1 MGPYRALVTNDDGIH
16 SLFLHRLVEAL
27 LPNFTVSVAAPK
39 KEQSWIGRAISRHS
53 EIRVEKN
60 NDFFPNEVEAW
71 SLTGTPTDCVN
82 IALGHLVSNPPDIVL
97 SGINLGYNTTEIL
110 ILSSGTIAGAIEGSL
125 WDIPSIAFSQSIS
138 HELFP
143 EISAN
148 NGQTDERFS
157 AVVQASAD
165 KAAQLAL
172 ETVQNPPKKGTILNV
187 NFPDTMHA
195 KTEIEMTQ
203 PAKIHLG
210 SLYEETEK
218 DCYRFQYS
226 EGKRLCNHTKSDR
239 DALERGKISI
249 SELDFSK
256 IGRSQTFVKSDT

>member
-1 MGPYRALVTNDDGIH
+1 MGTYRALVTNDDGIH
-16 SLFLHRLVEAL
+16 SHFLHRLVEAL
-27 LPNFTVSVAAPK
+27 LPNFSVSVAAPK

-53 EIRVEKN
+53 DIHVEKN
-60 NDFFPNEVEAW
+60 SDFFPEAVEAW

-82 IALGHLVSNPPDIVL
+82 IALGHLVSSPPDIVL

-125 WDIPSIAFSQSIS
+125 WGIPSIAFSQAIPNT
-138 HELFP
+138 LFP

-148 NGQTDERFS
+148 NGRTDDRFS
-157 AVVQASAD
+157 PVIQASAN

-172 ETVQNPPKKGTILNV
+172 DTVRNPPKKGTVLNV

-195 KTEIEMTQ
+195 KADIELTQ
-203 PAKIHLG
+203 PATIHLG

-218 DCYRFQYS
+218 DCFRFQYS
-226 EGKRLCNHTKSDR
+226 EGKRLCKNSKSDR
-239 DALERGKISI
+239 DALKRGNISI
-249 SELDFSK
+249 SELDFSQ
-256 IGRSQTFVKSDT
+256 IGRSQ